1 MAYLR
6 ISLAVAALLAA
17 MSVAGFNGRNSS
29 SAAPG
34 AETLGEQVWD
44 GSGSGG
50 SVSGGDVPF
59 ICTGCK

>member
-1 MAYLR
+1 MAFLR
-6 ISLAVAALLAA
+6 ISFVVAALLAA

-50 SVSGGDVPF
+50 STGRNATL

>member
-6 ISLAVAALLAA
+6 ISLVVAALLAS
-17 MSVAGFNGRNSS
+17 MSVAGFGSRYSS

-50 SVSGGDVPF
+50 SGSGGDVPF

>member
-6 ISLAVAALLAA
+6 ISLVVAALLAS

-34 AETLGEQVWD
+34 ANSLGEQVWD
-44 GSGSGG
+44 GSGERTSGG
-50 SVSGGDVPF
+50 VPI
-59 ICTGCK
+59 ICTGCN